1 MPWLAALCIATW
13 GLQLAINKIGSI
25 LSLTAKLRFKATL
38 HMLRLL
44 YDQSMFY
51 NHGSAS
57 NNTKIERAELPAVE
71 YTIHKPN

>member
-1 MPWLAALCIATW
+1 
-13 GLQLAINKIGSI
+13 
-25 LSLTAKLRFKATL
+25 
-38 HMLRLL
+38 MLRLL